1 MSGNGTTN
9 AAAQLQ
15 DVINDS
21 LFPTV
26 QNIADVKQVLDFM
39 KPITQPLREEQVR
52 AILYLKELGDN
63 KHIHPNGNPYEKLI
77 KAISGY
83 RQEIADPE
91 FYIDTIEA
99 LVPKPQKPIL
109 MSGDGTY
116 RKIQP
121 EKGR

>member
-1 MSGNGTTN
+1 MSNGTAN
-9 AAAQLQ
+9 AASQLQ

-39 KPITQPLREEQVR
+39 RPVTQPLREEQVR
-52 AILYLKELGDN
+52 AILYLEELGSN
-63 KHIHPNGNPYEKLI
+63 TYLHPNGNPYKNLI
-77 KAISGY
+77 KAISSF
-83 RQEIADPE
+83 REEIADPN

-116 RKIQP
+116 RKIQL
-121 EKGR
+121 EGKK

>member
-1 MSGNGTTN
+1 MSNGTTN

-39 KPITQPLREEQVR
+39 RPVTQPLRQEQVQ
-52 AILYLKELGDN
+52 AMLYLTELGDN
-63 KHIHPNGNPYEKLI
+63 KYIHPNGSPYEKII

-99 LVPKPQKPIL
+99 LVPKPPKPIL
-109 MSGDGTY
+109 MTENGTY

>member
-1 MSGNGTTN
+1 M
-9 AAAQLQ
+9 AAPADSAHKLQ

-39 KPITQPLREEQVR
+39 KPVTQPLREEQVQ
-52 AILYLKELGDN
+52 AILFLQEIGGNTY
-63 KHIHPNGNPYEKLI
+63 IHPNGNPYTKIIE
-77 KAISGY
+77 AISKY

-99 LVPKPQKPIL
+99 LVPKPPKPIL
-109 MSGDGTY
+109 LSDSGTFK
-116 RKIQP
+116 KIKP
-121 EKGR
+121 EKG

>member
-1 MSGNGTTN
+1 MSTETPYKNS
-9 AAAQLQ
+9 ASQLQ

-39 KPITQPLREEQVR
+39 RPVTQPLRQEQVQ
-52 AILYLKELGDN
+52 AILYLRELGSN
-63 KHIHPNGNPYEKLI
+63 TYVHPNGNPYAELI
-77 KAISGY
+77 KKISDF

-99 LVPKPQKPIL
+99 LVPKPPKPIL
-109 MSGDGTY
+109 MSGDGTFK
-116 RKIQP
+116 KIKP
-121 EKGR
+121 EK